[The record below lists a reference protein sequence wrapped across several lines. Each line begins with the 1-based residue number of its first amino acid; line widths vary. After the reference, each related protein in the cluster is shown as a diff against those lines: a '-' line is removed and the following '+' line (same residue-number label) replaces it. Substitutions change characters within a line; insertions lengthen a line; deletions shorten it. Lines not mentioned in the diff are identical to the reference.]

1 MHLVILEPVHAIII
15 LIYLELRITS
25 EWSHF
30 NMGYVTQRLC
40 QHVIL
45 FLTYRYMY
53 MKRCVHQ
60 FQLLKCLFV
69 KNGILF
75 TVRLYDVNTF
85 QCFVG
90 RNPSTHHTLPVTTVS
105 KISNVSCILR
115 DISNLDSRYMY
126 QFKYSL
132 LQKTYWGMFYIYL
145 GKMEPQCQFVRHR
158 LVGWGYKGLGWSQ

>member
-30 NMGYVTQRLC
+30 NMGYVT
-40 QHVIL
+40 HYYAKIL
-45 FLTYRYMY
+45 FLTYMY

-69 KNGILF
+69 KNDILF

-105 KISNVSCILR
+105 KISNVTCVLR

-132 LQKTYWGMFYIYL
+132 LQKTCTEECSTFI
-145 GKMEPQCQFVRHR
+145 
-158 LVGWGYKGLGWSQ
+158 

>member
-1 MHLVILEPVHAIII
+1 M
-15 LIYLELRITS
+15 
-25 EWSHF
+25 
-30 NMGYVTQRLC
+30 QRLC

-45 FLTYRYMY
+45 FLTYMY

-69 KNGILF
+69 KNDILF

-105 KISNVSCILR
+105 KMSNVSCVLM

-126 QFKYSL
+126 QFKYKL
-132 LQKTYWGMFYIYL
+132 LQKTCTEECSTFIQVKWSPNANLYATGSLDGDIKVWDG
-145 GKMEPQCQFVRHR
+145 VSN
-158 LVGWGYKGLGWSQ
+158 LVISTFKKAHDGEEVCSVTFSRNSKV

>member
-1 MHLVILEPVHAIII
+1 
-15 LIYLELRITS
+15 
-25 EWSHF
+25 
-30 NMGYVTQRLC
+30 MGYVTHYYAKIVSACDLVFDI
-40 QHVIL
+40 HVHEE
-45 FLTYRYMY
+45 M
-53 MKRCVHQ
+53 CDQ

-69 KNGILF
+69 KNDILF

-105 KISNVSCILR
+105 KISNVTCVLR

-132 LQKTYWGMFYIYL
+132 LQKTCIEECSTFI
-145 GKMEPQCQFVRHR
+145 
-158 LVGWGYKGLGWSQ
+158 